1 MRIKFLDSDNEI
13 CVVDCIWFG
22 IYNDDKI
29 GIETA
34 DDSSCAKSNKPLAS
48 IDKLDYERWSDEL
61 FRTGMLDLTNT
72 SYRFTFNIDDEEDS
86 EDTE

>member
-1 MRIKFLDSDNEI
+1 MRIKFTEDSENI
-13 CVVDCIWFG
+13 AIVDSFWFG
-22 IYNDDKI
+22 LYDDDI
-29 GIETA
+29 
-34 DDSSCAKSNKPLAS
+34 

-72 SYRFTFNIDDEEDS
+72 SYRFTFGIDDDDEEDS